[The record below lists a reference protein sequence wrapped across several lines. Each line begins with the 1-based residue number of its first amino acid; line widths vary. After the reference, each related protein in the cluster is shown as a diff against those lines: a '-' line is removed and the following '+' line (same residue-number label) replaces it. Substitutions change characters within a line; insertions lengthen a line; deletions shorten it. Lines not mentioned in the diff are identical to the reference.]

1 MFRVP
6 LWHLLGNWLLAS
18 SRTGRIKGTSLAGIE
33 MAPARVVVMTLYRLS
48 ATSTTGVFKEMA
60 FIPFGEKIRIRK
72 KTTITGHLLH
82 AQHCVRGFC
91 SSCRLGMKQL
101 NCQIQSFCSQREYLM
116 FLPAQEACPRV
127 KNSCTTGELFC
138 RLNPV

>member
-1 MFRVP
+1 MSLMFRVP

-60 FIPFGEKIRIRK
+60 FIPFGEKN
-72 KTTITGHLLH
+72 
-82 AQHCVRGFC
+82 Q
-91 SSCRLGMKQL
+91 
-101 NCQIQSFCSQREYLM
+101 N
-116 FLPAQEACPRV
+116 
-127 KNSCTTGELFC
+127 
-138 RLNPV
+138 